1 MSRIRANN
9 ASGGGGGYVMPPKE
23 IVCTTR
29 ANSSGGFVCTM
40 TGDNMQAVDASN
52 NYTGT
57 YLKTTRTGNQV
68 DITALVDGNYMYKS
82 SDGLLG
88 VGTFTANTVIA
99 SLKAGS
105 AIYTTA
111 YGAYLD

>member
-1 MSRIRANN
+1 MRVRANN
-9 ASGGGGGYVMPPKE
+9 ASGGGGGYAMPPKE
-23 IVCTTR
+23 MVCAIR
-29 ANSSGGFVCTM
+29 AAAAGGFVCTM

-57 YLKTTRTGNQV
+57 YLKTTRAGNQV

-88 VGTFTANTVIA
+88 VGYFTANTIIA
-99 SLKAGS
+99 SLKGGS

-111 YGAYLD
+111 YGVYLD